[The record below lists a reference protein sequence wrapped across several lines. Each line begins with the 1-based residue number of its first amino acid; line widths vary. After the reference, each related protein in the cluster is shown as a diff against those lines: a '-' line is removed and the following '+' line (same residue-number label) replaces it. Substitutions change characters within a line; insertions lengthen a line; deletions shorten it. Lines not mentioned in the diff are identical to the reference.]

1 MAALVWDKTGERRI
15 ETGVDHCA
23 LYVYDPAQKTYGKG
37 VAWNGITA
45 ISEKPE
51 GAEATDLYADNILYL
66 SMLSAEKLKATIE
79 AYTYPD
85 EFEQCDGSATLTKG
99 VKIGQQDRLAFGL
112 VYRTKI
118 GDDVAG
124 QDKGYKLHVLYGC
137 KASPSEKGYST
148 VNDSPEAITLS
159 WEFSTTPVEIAT
171 LIDGKKLKPTSIL
184 TFDSTK
190 VDAKKLA
197 ALEEIL
203 YGKDPSSAE
212 ADDGVEPR
220 VPLPDDVIK
229 IMTAEG

>member
-23 LYVYDPAQKTYGKG
+23 LYVYDPSTKTYGKG

-66 SMLSAEKLKATIE
+66 SLLSAEKLKGTIE

-85 EFEQCDGSATLTKG
+85 EFEACDGSATLTKG
-99 VKIGQQDRLAFGL
+99 VKIGQQDRVAFGL

-124 QDKGYKLHVLYGC
+124 QDRGYKLHVLYGC
-137 KASPSEKGYST
+137 KASPSEKGYKT
-148 VNDSPEAITLS
+148 VNDSPEAISFS
-159 WEFSTTPVEIAT
+159 WEISTTPVNVA
-171 LIDGKKLKPTSIL
+171 GAKPTSLL
-184 TFDSTK
+184 TISSLD
-190 VDAKKLA
+190 VDPGKLKSLEAKLFGADAQGGGQASEPKL
-197 ALEEIL
+197 L
-203 YGKDPSSAE
+203 
-212 ADDGVEPR
+212 
-220 VPLPDDVIK
+220 LPDEIK
-229 IMTAEG
+229 AHFA

>member
-23 LYVYDPAQKTYGKG
+23 LYVYDPNTKTYGKG

-66 SMLSAEKLKATIE
+66 SLLSAEKLKGTIE

-85 EFEQCDGSATLTKG
+85 EFEACDGSAELTKG
-99 VKIGQQDRLAFGL
+99 VKIGQQDRVAFGL

-124 QDKGYKLHVLYGC
+124 QDRGYKLHVLYGC
-137 KASPSEKGYST
+137 KASPSEKGYKT
-148 VNDSPEAITLS
+148 VNDSPEAISFS
-159 WEFSTTPVEIAT
+159 WEISTTPVNVA
-171 LIDGKKLKPTSIL
+171 GAKPTSLL
-184 TFDSTK
+184 TISSLD
-190 VDAKKLA
+190 VDATKLK
-197 ALEEIL
+197 ALEAKL
-203 YGKDPSSAE
+203 FGVDAQGGQQAAE
-212 ADDGVEPR
+212 PKLL
-220 VPLPDDVIK
+220 LPDEIK
-229 IMTAEG
+229 AHFAG

>member
-23 LYVYDPAQKTYGKG
+23 LYVYDPSAKTYGKG

-66 SMLSAEKLKATIE
+66 SLLSAEKLKGTIE

-85 EFEQCDGSATLTKG
+85 EFEACDGSAELAKG
-99 VKIGQQDRLAFGL
+99 VKIGQQDRVAFGL

-124 QDKGYKLHVLYGC
+124 QDRGYKLHVLYGC
-137 KASPSEKGYST
+137 KASPSEKGYKT
-148 VNDSPEAITLS
+148 VNDSPEAISFS
-159 WEFSTTPVEIAT
+159 WEISTTPVNVA
-171 LIDGKKLKPTSIL
+171 GAKPTSLL
-184 TFDSTK
+184 TISSLEVDGTK
-190 VDAKKLA
+190 LKTLEAKLFGADAQGGQSAAEPKL
-197 ALEEIL
+197 L
-203 YGKDPSSAE
+203 
-212 ADDGVEPR
+212 
-220 VPLPDDVIK
+220 LPDEIK
-229 IMTAEG
+229 AHFAG

>member
-23 LYVYDPAQKTYGKG
+23 LYVYDPSTKTYGKG

-66 SMLSAEKLKATIE
+66 SLLSAEKLKGTIE

-85 EFEQCDGSATLTKG
+85 EFEACDGSSELTKG
-99 VKIGQQDRLAFGL
+99 VKIGQQDRVAFGL

-124 QDKGYKLHVLYGC
+124 QDRGYKLHVLYGC
-137 KASPSEKGYST
+137 KASPSEKGYKT
-148 VNDSPEAITLS
+148 VNDSPEAISFS
-159 WEFSTTPVEIAT
+159 WEISTTPVNVVGA
-171 LIDGKKLKPTSIL
+171 KPTSLL
-184 TFDSTK
+184 TISSLDVDPGKLKSLETK
-190 VDAKKLA
+190 LFGADAQGGQQAAEPKL
-197 ALEEIL
+197 L
-203 YGKDPSSAE
+203 
-212 ADDGVEPR
+212 
-220 VPLPDDVIK
+220 LPDEIK
-229 IMTAEG
+229 AHFA

>member
-23 LYVYDPAQKTYGKG
+23 LYVYDPSTKTYGKG

-66 SMLSAEKLKATIE
+66 SLLSAEKLKGTIE

-85 EFEQCDGSATLTKG
+85 EFEACDGSSELTKG
-99 VKIGQQDRLAFGL
+99 VKIGQQDRVAFGL

-124 QDKGYKLHVLYGC
+124 QDRGYKLHVLYGC
-137 KASPSEKGYST
+137 KASPSEKGYKT
-148 VNDSPEAITLS
+148 VNDSPEAISFS
-159 WEFSTTPVEIAT
+159 WEISTTPVNVA
-171 LIDGKKLKPTSIL
+171 GAKPTSLL
-184 TFDSTK
+184 TISSLD
-190 VDAKKLA
+190 VDPGKLKSLEAKLFGADAQGAGQAAEPKL
-197 ALEEIL
+197 L
-203 YGKDPSSAE
+203 
-212 ADDGVEPR
+212 
-220 VPLPDDVIK
+220 LPDEIK
-229 IMTAEG
+229 AHFA

>member
-23 LYVYDPAQKTYGKG
+23 LYVYDPSTKTYGKG

-66 SMLSAEKLKATIE
+66 SLLSAEKLKGTIE

-85 EFEQCDGSATLTKG
+85 EFEACDGSSELTKG
-99 VKIGQQDRLAFGL
+99 VKIGQQDRVAFGL

-124 QDKGYKLHVLYGC
+124 QDRGYKLHVLYGC
-137 KASPSEKGYST
+137 KASPSEKGYKT
-148 VNDSPEAITLS
+148 VNDSPEAISFS
-159 WEFSTTPVEIAT
+159 WEISTTPVNVA
-171 LIDGKKLKPTSIL
+171 GAKPTSLL
-184 TFDSTK
+184 TISSLDVDPTK
-190 VDAKKLA
+190 LKSLEAKLFGADAQGGGQASEPKL
-197 ALEEIL
+197 L
-203 YGKDPSSAE
+203 
-212 ADDGVEPR
+212 
-220 VPLPDDVIK
+220 LPDEIK
-229 IMTAEG
+229 AHFA

>member
-23 LYVYDPAQKTYGKG
+23 LYVYDPSTKTYGKG

-66 SMLSAEKLKATIE
+66 SLLSAEKLKGTIE

-85 EFEQCDGSATLTKG
+85 EFEACDGSAELTKG
-99 VKIGQQDRLAFGL
+99 IKIGQQDRVAFGL

-124 QDKGYKLHVLYGC
+124 QDRGYKLHVLYGC
-137 KASPSEKGYST
+137 KASPSEKGYKT
-148 VNDSPEAITLS
+148 VNDSPEAISFS
-159 WEFSTTPVEIAT
+159 WEISTTPVNVA
-171 LIDGKKLKPTSIL
+171 GAKPTSLL
-184 TFDSTK
+184 TISSLD
-190 VDAKKLA
+190 VDPGKLKSLEAKLFGADAQGGGQASEPKL
-197 ALEEIL
+197 L
-203 YGKDPSSAE
+203 
-212 ADDGVEPR
+212 
-220 VPLPDDVIK
+220 LPDEIK
-229 IMTAEG
+229 AHFA

>member
-23 LYVYDPAQKTYGKG
+23 LYVYDPSQNRYGKG

-137 KASPSEKGYST
+137 KASPSEKGYKT
-148 VNDSPEAITLS
+148 VNDSPEAISFS
-159 WEFSTTPVEIAT
+159 WELSTTPVTVSGA
-171 LIDGKKLKPTSIL
+171 KPTSLL
-184 TFDSTK
+184 TISSLD
-190 VDAKKLA
+190 VDAGKLK
-197 ALEEIL
+197 ALEAKL
-203 YGKDPSSAE
+203 FGSDAGQ
-212 ADDGVEPR
+212 GVAQATEPKLL
-220 VPLPDDVIK
+220 LPDEIK
-229 IMTAEG
+229 AHFAG

>member
-23 LYVYDPAQKTYGKG
+23 LYVYDPSTKTYGKG

-66 SMLSAEKLKATIE
+66 SLLSAEKLKGTIE

-85 EFEQCDGSATLTKG
+85 EFEACDGSAELTKG
-99 VKIGQQDRLAFGL
+99 VKIGQQDRVAFGL

-124 QDKGYKLHVLYGC
+124 QDRGYKLHVLYGC
-137 KASPSEKGYST
+137 KASPSEKGYKT
-148 VNDSPEAITLS
+148 VNDSPEAISFS
-159 WEFSTTPVEIAT
+159 WEISTTPVNVA
-171 LIDGKKLKPTSIL
+171 GAKPTSLL
-184 TFDSTK
+184 TISSLDVNATK
-190 VDAKKLA
+190 LK
-197 ALEEIL
+197 ALEAKL
-203 YGKDPSSAE
+203 FGADAQGGQQAAE
-212 ADDGVEPR
+212 PKLL
-220 VPLPDDVIK
+220 LPDEIK
-229 IMTAEG
+229 AHFAD

>member
-23 LYVYDPAQKTYGKG
+23 LYVYDPSTKTYGKG

-66 SMLSAEKLKATIE
+66 SLLSAEKLKGTIE

-85 EFEQCDGSATLTKG
+85 EFEACDGSAELTKG
-99 VKIGQQDRLAFGL
+99 VKIGQQDRVAFGL

-124 QDKGYKLHVLYGC
+124 QDRGYKLHVLYGC
-137 KASPSEKGYST
+137 KASPSEKGYKT
-148 VNDSPEAITLS
+148 VNDSPEAISFS
-159 WEFSTTPVEIAT
+159 WEISTTPVNVA
-171 LIDGKKLKPTSIL
+171 GAKPTSLL
-184 TFDSTK
+184 TISSLDVDTTK
-190 VDAKKLA
+190 LK
-197 ALEEIL
+197 ALEAKL
-203 YGKDPSSAE
+203 FGADAHGGQQAAE
-212 ADDGVEPR
+212 PKLL
-220 VPLPDDVIK
+220 LPDEIK
-229 IMTAEG
+229 AHFAG

>member
-23 LYVYDPAQKTYGKG
+23 LYVYDPATKTYGKG

-66 SMLSAEKLKATIE
+66 SLLSAEKLKGTIE

-85 EFEQCDGSATLTKG
+85 EFEACDGSSTLAKG
-99 VKIGQQDRLAFGL
+99 IKIGQQDRVAFGL

-124 QDKGYKLHVLYGC
+124 QDRGYKLHVLYGC
-137 KASPSEKGYST
+137 KASPSEKGYKT
-148 VNDSPEAITLS
+148 VNDSPEAISFS
-159 WEFSTTPVEIAT
+159 WEISTTPVNVTGA
-171 LIDGKKLKPTSIL
+171 KPTSLL
-184 TFDSTK
+184 TISSLD
-190 VDAKKLA
+190 VDPGKLKTLEAKLFGADAQGGQQAAEPKL
-197 ALEEIL
+197 L
-203 YGKDPSSAE
+203 
-212 ADDGVEPR
+212 
-220 VPLPDDVIK
+220 LPDEIK
-229 IMTAEG
+229 AHFA

>member
-124 QDKGYKLHVLYGC
+124 QDKGYK
-137 KASPSEKGYST
+137 T
-148 VNDSPEAITLS
+148 VNDSPEAISFS
-159 WEFSTTPVEIAT
+159 WELSTTPVTVSGA
-171 LIDGKKLKPTSIL
+171 KPTSLL
-184 TFDSTK
+184 TISSLD
-190 VDAKKLA
+190 VDTGKLKTLEAKLFGSDAGQGGASATEPKL
-197 ALEEIL
+197 L
-203 YGKDPSSAE
+203 
-212 ADDGVEPR
+212 
-220 VPLPDDVIK
+220 LPDEIK
-229 IMTAEG
+229 AHFAG

>member
-23 LYVYDPAQKTYGKG
+23 LYVYDPSTKTYGKG

-66 SMLSAEKLKATIE
+66 SLLSAEKLKGTIE

-85 EFEQCDGSATLTKG
+85 EFEACDGSATLTKG
-99 VKIGQQDRLAFGL
+99 VKIGQQDRVAFGL

-124 QDKGYKLHVLYGC
+124 QDRGYKLHVLYGC
-137 KASPSEKGYST
+137 KASPSEKGYKT
-148 VNDSPEAITLS
+148 VNDSPEAISFS
-159 WEFSTTPVEIAT
+159 WEISTTPVNV
-171 LIDGKKLKPTSIL
+171 DGAKPTSLL
-184 TFDSTK
+184 TISSLD
-190 VDAKKLA
+190 VDHGKLKSLEAKLFGADAQGGQQAAEPKL
-197 ALEEIL
+197 L
-203 YGKDPSSAE
+203 
-212 ADDGVEPR
+212 
-220 VPLPDDVIK
+220 LPDEIK
-229 IMTAEG
+229 AHFA

>member
-23 LYVYDPAQKTYGKG
+23 LYVYDPNTKTYSKG

-66 SMLSAEKLKATIE
+66 SLLSAEKLKGTIE

-85 EFEQCDGSATLTKG
+85 EFEACDGSATLAKG
-99 VKIGQQDRLAFGL
+99 IKIGQQDRVAFGL

-124 QDKGYKLHVLYGC
+124 QDRGYKLHVLYGC
-137 KASPSEKGYST
+137 KASPSEKGYKT
-148 VNDSPEAITLS
+148 VNDSPEAISFS
-159 WEFSTTPVEIAT
+159 WEISTTPVNVTGA
-171 LIDGKKLKPTSIL
+171 KPTSLL
-184 TFDSTK
+184 TISSLD
-190 VDAKKLA
+190 VDPGKLKTLEAKLFGADAQGGQQAAEPKL
-197 ALEEIL
+197 L
-203 YGKDPSSAE
+203 
-212 ADDGVEPR
+212 
-220 VPLPDDVIK
+220 LPDEIK
-229 IMTAEG
+229 AHFAG

>member
-23 LYVYDPAQKTYGKG
+23 LYVYDPSTKTYGKG

-66 SMLSAEKLKATIE
+66 SLLSAEKLKGTIE

-85 EFEQCDGSATLTKG
+85 EFEACDGSATLTKG
-99 VKIGQQDRLAFGL
+99 VKIGQQDRVAFGL

-124 QDKGYKLHVLYGC
+124 QDRGYKLHVLYGC
-137 KASPSEKGYST
+137 KASPSEKGYKT
-148 VNDSPEAITLS
+148 VNDSPEAISFS
-159 WEFSTTPVEIAT
+159 WEISTTPVNV
-171 LIDGKKLKPTSIL
+171 DGAKPTSLL
-184 TFDSTK
+184 TISSLD
-190 VDAKKLA
+190 VDPGKLKSLEAKLFGADAQGGGQASEPKL
-197 ALEEIL
+197 L
-203 YGKDPSSAE
+203 
-212 ADDGVEPR
+212 
-220 VPLPDDVIK
+220 LPDEIK
-229 IMTAEG
+229 AHFA

>member
-23 LYVYDPAQKTYGKG
+23 LYVYDPATKTYGKG

-66 SMLSAEKLKATIE
+66 SLLSAEKLKGTIE

-85 EFEQCDGSATLTKG
+85 EFEACDGSAELSKG
-99 VKIGQQDRLAFGL
+99 VKIGQQDRVAFGL

-124 QDKGYKLHVLYGC
+124 QDRGYKLHVLYGC
-137 KASPSEKGYST
+137 KASPSEKGYKT
-148 VNDSPEAITLS
+148 VNDSPEAISFS
-159 WEFSTTPVEIAT
+159 WEISTTPVNVA
-171 LIDGKKLKPTSIL
+171 GAKPTSLL
-184 TFDSTK
+184 TISSLD
-190 VDAKKLA
+190 VDPGKLKSLEAKLFGADAQGGGQASEPKL
-197 ALEEIL
+197 L
-203 YGKDPSSAE
+203 
-212 ADDGVEPR
+212 
-220 VPLPDDVIK
+220 LPDEIK
-229 IMTAEG
+229 AHFA

>member
-23 LYVYDPAQKTYGKG
+23 LYVYDPSTKTYGKG

-66 SMLSAEKLKATIE
+66 SLLSAEKLKGTIE

-85 EFEQCDGSATLTKG
+85 EFEACDGSAELAKG
-99 VKIGQQDRLAFGL
+99 VKIGQQDRVAFGL

-124 QDKGYKLHVLYGC
+124 QDRGYKLHALYGC
-137 KASPSEKGYST
+137 KASPSEKGYKT
-148 VNDSPEAITLS
+148 VNDSPEAISFS
-159 WEFSTTPVEIAT
+159 WEISTTPVNVTGA
-171 LIDGKKLKPTSIL
+171 KPTSLL
-184 TFDSTK
+184 TISSLDVDPTK
-190 VDAKKLA
+190 LKTLEAKLFGADAQGGQQAAEPKL
-197 ALEEIL
+197 L
-203 YGKDPSSAE
+203 
-212 ADDGVEPR
+212 
-220 VPLPDDVIK
+220 LPDEIK
-229 IMTAEG
+229 AHFAG

>member
-23 LYVYDPAQKTYGKG
+23 LYVYDTSTKTYGKG

-66 SMLSAEKLKATIE
+66 SLLSAEKLKGTIE

-85 EFEQCDGSATLTKG
+85 EFEACDGSAELTKG
-99 VKIGQQDRLAFGL
+99 VKIGQQDRVAFGL

-124 QDKGYKLHVLYGC
+124 QDRGYKLHVLYGC
-137 KASPSEKGYST
+137 KASPSEKGYKT
-148 VNDSPEAITLS
+148 VNDSPEAISFS
-159 WEFSTTPVEIAT
+159 WEISTTPVNVA
-171 LIDGKKLKPTSIL
+171 GAKPTSLL
-184 TFDSTK
+184 TISSLDVEATK
-190 VDAKKLA
+190 LK
-197 ALEEIL
+197 ALEAKL
-203 YGKDPSSAE
+203 FGADAQGGQQAAE
-212 ADDGVEPR
+212 PKLL
-220 VPLPDDVIK
+220 LPDEIK
-229 IMTAEG
+229 AHFAG

>member
-23 LYVYDPAQKTYGKG
+23 LYVYNPTTKTYGTG

-85 EFEQCDGSATLTKG
+85 EFEACDGSASLGKG
-99 VKIGQQDRLAFGL
+99 IKIGQQDRLTFAL

-118 GDDVAG
+118 GDDLAG
-124 QDKGYKLHVLYGC
+124 QDKGYKLHFVYGC
-137 KASPSEKGYST
+137 KASPSEKGYKT
-148 VNDSPEAITLS
+148 VNDSPEAISFS
-159 WEFSTTPVEIAT
+159 WELSTTPVNVTGA
-171 LIDGKKLKPTSIL
+171 KPTSLL
-184 TFDSTK
+184 TISSLD
-190 VDAKKLA
+190 VDGGKLKALEEKLFGKDGGA
-197 ALEEIL
+197 ALEPKL
-203 YGKDPSSAE
+203 L
-212 ADDGVEPR
+212 
-220 VPLPDDVIK
+220 LPDEIK
-229 IMTAEG
+229 AHFAG

>member
-23 LYVYDPAQKTYGKG
+23 LYVYDPSTKTYGKG

-66 SMLSAEKLKATIE
+66 SLLSAEKLKGTIE

-85 EFEQCDGSATLTKG
+85 EFEACDGSSELTKG
-99 VKIGQQDRLAFGL
+99 VKIGQQDRVAFGL

-124 QDKGYKLHVLYGC
+124 QDRGYKLHVLYGC
-137 KASPSEKGYST
+137 KASPSEKGYKT
-148 VNDSPEAITLS
+148 VNDSPEAISFS
-159 WEFSTTPVEIAT
+159 WEISTTPVNVA
-171 LIDGKKLKPTSIL
+171 GAKPTSLL
-184 TFDSTK
+184 TISSLDVDGTK
-190 VDAKKLA
+190 LK
-197 ALEEIL
+197 ALEAKL
-203 YGKDPSSAE
+203 FGADAQGGQQAAE
-212 ADDGVEPR
+212 PKLL
-220 VPLPDDVIK
+220 LPDEIK
-229 IMTAEG
+229 AHFAG